1 MRKTRMQEITC
12 CVVSPEKGA
21 FALHMRGRSN
31 IHSGNPK
38 EINNI
43 WTTGVSQ
50 SYYQN
55 RLDTFNK

>member
-1 MRKTRMQEITC
+1 MYVKQKSRQQIFLSRMRKTRMQEITC

-43 WTTGVSQ
+43 
-50 SYYQN
+50 
-55 RLDTFNK
+55 

>member
-1 MRKTRMQEITC
+1 MYVKQKSRQQIFLNRMRKTRMQEITC

-31 IHSGNPK
+31 IHSGNQK

-43 WTTGVSQ
+43 
-50 SYYQN
+50 
-55 RLDTFNK
+55 